1 MMKYY
6 IAVKAVKAK
15 PMTFGE
21 YGIHVDGY
29 VHTGKVSIPDR
40 PGYLVEYSDGY
51 KSWSPAKAFE
61 SSHLEID
68 DPTKITEADIDR
80 FIGNSEET
88 VSVGKLD
95 EKTTLVKLIPRTGFV
110 QYGVSNCVD
119 PKNYDEL
126 LGAEICMKRLR
137 SRLWSMLGFVLQWA
151 NNGLQPITKKE
162 LK

>member
-1 MMKYY
+1 MKYY
-6 IAVKAVKAK
+6 IAVKAVNAVS
-15 PMTFGE
+15 MSLGE
-21 YGIHVDGY
+21 YNQFRGW
-29 VHTGKVSIPDR
+29 TIPKDED
-40 PGYLVEYSDGY
+40 PDTQGYLVEYSDGY

-88 VSVGKLD
+88 VSVSKLD

-110 QYGVSNCVD
+110 QYEVSSCVD

-126 LGAEICMKRLR
+126 LGVEICMKRIR
-137 SRLWSMLGFVLQWA
+137 SRLWPMLGFILQWA
-151 NNGLQPITKKE
+151 NNGLLPLTKKE
-162 LK
+162 